1 MTGKNKI
8 IKTQKARLTPTSD
21 TTPVTV
27 CIDDSGRLREIRRS
41 VEANNRSGLDDNLII
56 CQIYMESRFDR
67 NASASGSSARGLM
80 QLLKVSV
87 RELYRIRNNRLPR
100 SSRKTEDTLDAEADR
115 LHDSAQFVEDATN
128 IQTGTEYL
136 ALLLRNAQGWP
147 TRRWRHTSSIAASL
161 TTSITGR

>member
-27 CIDDSGRLREIRRS
+27 SIDDSGRLREIRRS

-80 QLLKVSV
+80 QLLKV
-87 RELYRIRNNRLPR
+87 
-100 SSRKTEDTLDAEADR
+100 
-115 LHDSAQFVEDATN
+115 
-128 IQTGTEYL
+128 
-136 ALLLRNAQGWP
+136 
-147 TRRWRHTSSIAASL
+147 RRHA
-161 TTSITGR
+161 